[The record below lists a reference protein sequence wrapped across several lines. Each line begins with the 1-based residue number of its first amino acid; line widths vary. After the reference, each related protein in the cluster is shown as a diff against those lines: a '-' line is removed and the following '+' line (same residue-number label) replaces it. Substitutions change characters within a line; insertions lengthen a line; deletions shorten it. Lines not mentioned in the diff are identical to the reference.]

1 MALTDYLIPGLLS
14 FFLFFS
20 LVLNIVT
27 TIFLSS
33 DDMKKIEEHK
43 DNLYKANIASILV
56 IAFVMF
62 YFIYLIYKTY
72 KSASY
77 SSY

>member
-1 MALTDYLIPGLLS
+1 MALTDYLIPGLLA
-14 FFLFFS
+14 FFLLFS
-20 LVLNIVT
+20 LILNIVT
-27 TIFLSS
+27 TVFLSS
-33 DDMKKIEEHK
+33 DDMKKIEENK

-72 KSASY
+72 KSGSY
-77 SSY
+77 